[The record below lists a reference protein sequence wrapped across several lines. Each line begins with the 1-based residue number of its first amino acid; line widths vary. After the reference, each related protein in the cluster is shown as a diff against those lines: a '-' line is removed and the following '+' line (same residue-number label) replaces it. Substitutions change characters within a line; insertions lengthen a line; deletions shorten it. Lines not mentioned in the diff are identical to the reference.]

1 MDIKTLLSDIT
12 STTHSFEVSGLSL
25 NTQSLQKGDIFIAL
39 QGEKTHGREYI
50 QNAIDKGCVGVLIEG
65 FDIQCSV
72 PSIRIDDLSSHLA
85 NLAKSF
91 YQQANNVKLIGV
103 TGTNGKTSVSL
114 FISQL
119 LELSNV
125 KTGVIGTLG
134 ISYLDINTRN
144 TTPDIFT
151 IYKTLEH
158 FAKINIEIA
167 VIEVS
172 SHALIQNRI
181 AGLTLEQAIFTNLT
195 QDHLD
200 YHKDMKQYR
209 AAKGKLFSDYSTQSV
224 IVNRDDENHP
234 YFIEI
239 ASSNKTSTYG
249 LDDFTSITASANGFI
264 CNLNNCVFELPLLG
278 RFNLSNT
285 LAALASLKSLGFSD
299 DSIIPELIKLKPPAG
314 RMEKLKSNDIW
325 IDYAHTPDAL
335 SNALETIKSHCPKS
349 KLRVIFGCGGDR
361 DQGKRAKMGKIA
373 SELADSIIL
382 TNDNPRSESPESI
395 TDDILD
401 GINSEIDIQII
412 HDRGTAI
419 KTAVTTLRK
428 DECLL
433 IAGKGHE
440 TTQTIGDKVLIF
452 NDKKAVLDALI

>member
-12 STTHSFEVSGLSL
+12 NTTHSFEVSGLSI

-50 QNAIDKGCVGVLIEG
+50 QTAIEKGCVGVLVEG

-72 PSIRIDDLSSHLA
+72 PSIRIDDLSSHLT

-119 LELSNV
+119 LELSNI

-134 ISYLDINTRN
+134 ISHLDINTCN

-158 FAKINIEIA
+158 FAIINIGIA

-181 AGLTLEQAIFTNLT
+181 AGLTFEQVIFTNLT
-195 QDHLD
+195 RDHLD

-209 AAKGKLFSDYSTQSV
+209 AAKGKLFSDYNTQSI
-224 IVNRDDENHP
+224 IVNRDDENHL

-239 ASSNKTSTYG
+239 ASSKKASTYG
-249 LDDFTSITASANGFI
+249 LDDFTSINASANGFI

-278 RFNLSNT
+278 QFNLSNT
-285 LAALASLKSLGFSD
+285 LAAFASLKSLGLNDGF
-299 DSIIPELIKLKPPAG
+299 IIPKLTKLKPPAG

-335 SNALETIKSHCPKS
+335 SNALETIKYHCHKS

-382 TNDNPRSESPESI
+382 TNDNPRSENPESI
-395 TDDILD
+395 TNDIFD
-401 GINSEIDIQII
+401 GINGEIDIQII

-419 KTAVTTLRK
+419 KTAVTTLRE

-440 TTQTIGDKVLIF
+440 TTQTIGNKVLTF

>member
-1 MDIKTLLSDIT
+1 MDINTLLSGIT
-12 STTHSFEVSGLSL
+12 KTAHSFEVSGLSI
-25 NTQSLQKGDIFIAL
+25 NTQSLQKGDIFLAL
-39 QGEKTHGREYI
+39 QGEKTHGKEYI

-65 FDIQCSV
+65 FDIECSV
-72 PSIRIDDLSSHLA
+72 PIIRIDNLSSHLA

-91 YQQANNVKLIGV
+91 YQQENNVKLIGV

-119 LELSNV
+119 LELSNI
-125 KTGVIGTLG
+125 KSGVIGTLG
-134 ISYLDINTRN
+134 ISHLDINTCN

-151 IYKTLEH
+151 IYKTLEY

-167 VIEVS
+167 IIEVS
-172 SHALIQNRI
+172 SHALNQNRI
-181 AGLTLEQAIFTNLT
+181 AGLSFEQAIFTNLT

-200 YHKDMKQYR
+200 YHKDMNQYR
-209 AAKGKLFSDYSTQSV
+209 AAKGKLFSDFNAKTI
-224 IVNRDDENHP
+224 IVNRDDESHP

-239 ASSNKTSTYG
+239 ASTKKVSTYG
-249 LDDFTSITASANGFI
+249 LDDFTSITSSTNGFI
-264 CNLNNCVFELPLLG
+264 CKLSNYVFELPLIG
-278 RFNLSNT
+278 KFNLSNT
-285 LAALASLKSLGFSD
+285 LAAFASLKSLGFSD
-299 DSIIPELIKLKPPAG
+299 KSIIPNLTKLKPPTG
-314 RMEKLKSNDIW
+314 RMEKLRNNDIW

-335 SNALETIKSHCPKS
+335 SNALDTIKSHCPKS

-361 DQGKRAKMGKIA
+361 DQDKRAKMGKIA

-382 TNDNPRSESPESI
+382 TNDNPRSEIPESI
-395 TDDILD
+395 TNDILD
-401 GINSEIDIQII
+401 GINNEIDIQII

-419 KTAVTTLRK
+419 KTAVTTLRE

-440 TTQTIGDKVLIF
+440 TTQTIGNKVFTF
-452 NDKKAVLDALI
+452 NDKIAALDALI

>member
-12 STTHSFEVSGLSL
+12 STTHSFEVSGLSI

-239 ASSNKTSTYG
+239 ASSKKTSTYG

-285 LAALASLKSLGFSD
+285 LAAFASLKSLGLSD
-299 DSIIPELIKLKPPAG
+299 DSIIPELTKLKPPAG